1 MQELR
6 VVPIRGEVRA
16 VLQARAH
23 HPPPLPQVAVHGGQ
37 LTGLSKPNSRLL
49 LLLLLLLLHAIGLLL
64 LLLLLLHAML
74 LLLLSLVHCTAAHP
88 DLLQGHTS
96 AANCRGA

>member
-49 LLLLLLLLHAIGLLL
+49 LLLLHAIGLLL

-74 LLLLSLVHCTAAHP
+74 LLLVHCTAAHP
-88 DLLQGHTS
+88 DLLQGHDR
-96 AANCRGA
+96 AANCND